1 MSAQAQTSRRLFLAA
16 GSASAVFGALTQA
29 AAEQMRQLQRDL
41 NRLQQQQAQAASG
54 NQVQEFQKDT
64 RDVKF
69 ESSATAR
76 NIGVLKQ
83 NTTRLNVFSSL
94 DSGDAVDGFQFRVTS
109 KTATTFS
116 ILNASEEDKDKLRF
130 QIYYK
135 STGRVLADSD
145 PKAGSANTVFEAL
158 QDGTFEMEEGDYI
171 LRVSRADNTGAER
184 NTQYSYAL
192 QMSQGVYSQDYDTI
206 ERAARAT
213 DDPYGVANVS
223 EATTN
228 LTSSIA
234 SSVSFIQS
242 LPKIGTSATDKL
254 MGLII
259 NSIS

>member
-1 MSAQAQTSRRLFLAA
+1 M
-16 GSASAVFGALTQA
+16 
-29 AAEQMRQLQRDL
+29 
-41 NRLQQQQAQAASG
+41 
-54 NQVQEFQKDT
+54 QEFQKDT
-64 RDVKF
+64 RDVRF
-69 ESSATAR
+69 ENNVTAR
-76 NIGVLKQ
+76 NIGVLKKDQ
-83 NTTRLNVFSSL
+83 TRINVFSSL
-94 DSGDAVDGFQFRVTS
+94 SSGDAVDGFQFRVTS

-116 ILNASEEDKDKLRF
+116 VLNATKEDEEQLRF
-130 QIYYK
+130 QVYYK
-135 STGRVLADSD
+135 SSGRLLADSD
-145 PKAGSANTVFEAL
+145 PKAGAANTVYQAMR
-158 QDGTFEMEEGDYI
+158 DGIFEMETGDYV
-171 LRVSRADNTGAER
+171 LRVSRTHGAGADGKKE
-184 NTQYSYAL
+184 YSYAIQL
-192 QMSQGVYSQDYDTI
+192 SQGLYSQDYDTI

>member
-1 MSAQAQTSRRLFLAA
+1 MATTS
-16 GSASAVFGALTQA
+16 STSAVANASQ
-29 AAEQMRQLQRDL
+29 ELQRIE
-41 NRLQQQQAQAASG
+41 REVKRIQQQLAQKNSG
-54 NQVQEFQKDT
+54 RTVQEFQKDT
-64 RDVKF
+64 RDVRF
-69 ESSATAR
+69 ENNVTAR
-76 NIGVLKQ
+76 NIGVLKKDQ
-83 NTTRLNVFSSL
+83 TRINVFSSL
-94 DSGDAVDGFQFRVTS
+94 SSGDAVDGFQFRVTS

-116 ILNASEEDKDKLRF
+116 VLNATKEDEEQLRF
-130 QIYYK
+130 QVYYK
-135 STGRVLADSD
+135 SSGRLLADSD
-145 PKAGSANTVFEAL
+145 PKAGAANTVYQAMR
-158 QDGTFEMEEGDYI
+158 DGIFEMETGDYV
-171 LRVSRADNTGAER
+171 LRVSRTHGAGADGKKE
-184 NTQYSYAL
+184 YSYAIQL
-192 QMSQGVYSQDYDTI
+192 SQGLYSQDYDTI